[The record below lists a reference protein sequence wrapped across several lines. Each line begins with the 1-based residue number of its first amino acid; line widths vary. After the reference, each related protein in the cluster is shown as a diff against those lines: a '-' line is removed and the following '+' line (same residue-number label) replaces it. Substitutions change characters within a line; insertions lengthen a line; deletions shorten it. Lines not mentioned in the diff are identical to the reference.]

1 MEPKGG
7 NLLETSAEE
16 KYFKQNVTAEEVKS
30 DWGEKKK
37 FREAAGNED
46 VSNGSLGTC
55 MCMMQNLKKN
65 IKMHSGSK
73 NLVKLL
79 DLCNM
84 FFLLK
89 KKEQTCW
96 VRL

>member
-37 FREAAGNED
+37 FREAAGN
-46 VSNGSLGTC
+46 
-55 MCMMQNLKKN
+55 
-65 IKMHSGSK
+65 
-73 NLVKLL
+73 
-79 DLCNM
+79 
-84 FFLLK
+84 
-89 KKEQTCW
+89 
-96 VRL
+96 